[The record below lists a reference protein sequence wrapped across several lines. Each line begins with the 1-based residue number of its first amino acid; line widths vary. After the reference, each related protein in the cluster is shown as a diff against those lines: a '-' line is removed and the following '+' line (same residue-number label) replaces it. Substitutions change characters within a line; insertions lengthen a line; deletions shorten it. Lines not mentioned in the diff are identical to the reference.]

1 MRIIFSYFGD
11 DGDNETGGMTT
22 MKPGRLKQ
30 ILLLTDG
37 CSNHGEDPIAVAAL
51 ARNQGVTVNVI
62 GVLDDLQES
71 KPQGLDEVESIAE
84 AGGGVSQIVYQKS
97 LSQTVQM
104 VTRQAMTQTIQGVVN
119 KELQQIL
126 GKDQSIEEL
135 PPEKR
140 GEVVE
145 VVDDLGETCDLEVL
159 VLVDTSAS
167 MHHKLPT
174 VKDALYD
181 LSLSLNARSG
191 SNHFSV
197 FAFPDAKHTIKKM
210 IDWTPELG
218 EIHRVF
224 SKLASGGYTPTG
236 PALKQALYAFTERP
250 MRSMQ
255 DGVDPYEETGL

>member
-1 MRIIFSYFGD
+1 
-11 DGDNETGGMTT
+11 

-62 GVLDDLQES
+62 GVLDDRQNG
-71 KPQGLDEVESIAE
+71 KPQGLEEVEAIAE

-126 GKDQSIEEL
+126 GKDQSIDEL
-135 PPEKR
+135 PPDKR

-145 VVDDLGETCDLEVL
+145 VVEDLGEACDLEVL

-181 LSLSLNARSG
+181 LSLSLNARTG
-191 SNHFSV
+191 TNQFSV
-197 FAFPDAKHTIKKM
+197 YAFPDAKRTTKKI

-218 EIHRVF
+218 AIHGVF
-224 SKLASGGYTPTG
+224 SKLGSGGLTPTG
-236 PALKQALYAFTERP
+236 PALKEALYAFTETSIRKL
-250 MRSMQ
+250 Q
-255 DGVDPYEETGL
+255 DEADPYEETGF